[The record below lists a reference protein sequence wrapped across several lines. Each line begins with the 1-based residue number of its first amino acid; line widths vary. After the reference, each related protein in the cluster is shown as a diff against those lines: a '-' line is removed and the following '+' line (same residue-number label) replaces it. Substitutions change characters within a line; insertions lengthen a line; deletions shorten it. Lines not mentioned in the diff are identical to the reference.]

1 MNLKAY
7 QVAEI
12 VSGNVVGDDQVLVN
26 SLAKIENGKA
36 GSLSFLGNSK
46 YNKFLKT
53 SKSSVFIV
61 KNDLVLDQ
69 PLNKTLIRVNDPNE
83 AFSKLLNLFGNQN
96 LNRTGIDKLSSIDFK
111 CFNWKRCLFRSVFCM

>member
-7 QVAEI
+7 QIAEI

-46 YNKFLKT
+46 YNKFLKS

-69 PLNKTLIRVNDPNE
+69 PLNKT
-83 AFSKLLNLFGNQN
+83 
-96 LNRTGIDKLSSIDFK
+96 
-111 CFNWKRCLFRSVFCM
+111 

>member
-26 SLAKIENGKA
+26 SLARIENGDE

-46 YNKFLKT
+46 YNKFLSS
-53 SKSSVFIV
+53 SKSSVIIV
-61 KNDLVLDQ
+61 NNDLVLDQ
-69 PLNKTLIRVNDPNE
+69 PLTKTLI
-83 AFSKLLNLFGNQN
+83 
-96 LNRTGIDKLSSIDFK
+96 
-111 CFNWKRCLFRSVFCM
+111 

>member
-36 GSLSFLGNSK
+36 GSLSLLGNSK

-53 SKSSVFIV
+53 SK
-61 KNDLVLDQ
+61 KKANR
-69 PLNKTLIRVNDPNE
+69 PYKNKTTSFTCSR
-83 AFSKLLNLFGNQN
+83 
-96 LNRTGIDKLSSIDFK
+96 RTA
-111 CFNWKRCLFRSVFCM
+111 